1 MNAHDLNKLSHPD
14 IRVRLRSEQPSYSGP
29 HHLTFPGDKPAS
41 TPEDEEAARKSTESD
56 PEQEKLQAEAD
67 HLRTQ
72 LSHTLESLAQRKQKV
87 VEVAHEVTH
96 SPLPLVVA
104 GAGALVAVVGG
115 GLLIARS
122 ARKRQQQLLPP
133 LSDRLHAAAEVFR
146 HPERARHPEQ
156 RPLSEEIG
164 RAAVVSLSS
173 FFLTQLA
180 KYAMKRLTQD
190 KPPKREVSPEI
201 C

>member
-1 MNAHDLNKLSHPD
+1 MNAHDLNKFEHPD
-14 IRVRLRSEQPSYSGP
+14 IRVRLRSERPSHPGT
-29 HHLTFPGDKPAS
+29 HHLTFPGDKPVS
-41 TPEDEEAARKSTESD
+41 TPEDEAAARQSTESD
-56 PEQEKLQAEAD
+56 PEQEKLQADAD
-67 HLRTQ
+67 LLRTQ

-96 SPLPLVVA
+96 SALPLAIA
-104 GAGALVAVVGG
+104 GAGAVVAVVGG
-115 GLLIARS
+115 GLLIAHS
-122 ARKRQQQLLPP
+122 ARKRQHPP
-133 LSDRLHAAAEVFR
+133 LTDRLHAAAEVFR

-180 KYAMKRLTQD
+180 KYAMERLTQS
-190 KPPKREVSPEI
+190 KPPKKEQPSEL
-201 C
+201 

>member
-1 MNAHDLNKLSHPD
+1 MNAHDLNRPAHPD
-14 IRVRLRSEQPSYSGP
+14 IRVRLRDEQPSHPGT

-41 TPEDEEAARKSTESD
+41 TPEDEAAARQSTDSD
-56 PEQEKLQAEAD
+56 PEQEKLQADAD

-96 SPLPLVVA
+96 SSLPLVVA
-104 GAGALVAVVGG
+104 GAGALVALVGG
-115 GLLIARS
+115 GILIARS
-122 ARKRQQQLLPP
+122 VHKRREPP
-133 LSDRLHAAAEVFR
+133 LGERLQAAVEVFR
-146 HPERARHPEQ
+146 HPERARPADK
-156 RPLSEEIG
+156 RPIGEEIG

-180 KYAMKRLTQD
+180 KYAMERLTQG
-190 KPPKREVSPEI
+190 KPPKKEPSSEL
-201 C
+201 